1 MIELPLPLPLS
12 LPRLE
17 QVLVGFLR
25 QEAERAGFHSG
36 VVGVSGGLD
45 SAVVLLLSA
54 RAFGPQQT
62 LALCMPHRSS
72 SASSL
77 ADAEAVIALAGCRHA
92 TLEIT
97 AMIEAFRTIT
107 GCDDSLR
114 LGNKMARERMSLLYD
129 RALSEHSL
137 VIGTS
142 NKTELMLGYSTRW
155 GDGAYDLNPLGDLY
169 KQQVRVLARHLGVPA
184 SILDKPPS
192 ADLWPGQT
200 DEAELGLS
208 YADADAVLWYLV
220 DARGTLA
227 RAAAETGV
235 DESTVRRIAQ
245 RMRASQF
252 KRSLSPICKL
262 HPRTVGIDFRYPRDW
277 GT

>member
-1 MIELPLPLPLS
+1 MIERPLPLPLS
-12 LPRLE
+12 LSRLE

-25 QEAERAGFHSG
+25 EEAGRAGFDGG

-45 SAVVLLLSA
+45 SAVVLLLA
-54 RAFGPQQT
+54 VRAFQPRRT
-62 LALCMPHRSS
+62 LALCLPYRSS
-72 SASSL
+72 SPASL
-77 ADAEAVIALAGCRHA
+77 ADATTLIGLTGCRHE

-97 AMIEAFRTIT
+97 PMIDAFR
-107 GCDDSLR
+107 GVADCDDPLR
-114 LGNKMARERMSLLYD
+114 LGNKLARERMSLLYD
-129 RALSEHSL
+129 RAFRDRSL

-142 NKTELMLGYSTRW
+142 NKTELLLGYSTRW

-169 KQQVRVLARHLGVPA
+169 KQQVLAFARYLGVPNA
-184 SILDKPPS
+184 ILDKPPS

-220 DARGTLA
+220 DAGGSLD
-227 RAAAETGV
+227 RASIETGV
-235 DESTVRRIAQ
+235 DEQIVRRIVQ
-245 RMRASQF
+245 RMRLNQF
-252 KRSLSPICKL
+252 KRSLPPICKL
-262 HPRTVGIDFRYPRDW
+262 HPRTVGIDFRFPRDW